1 MSRGKI
7 VENNEKINLLK
18 YNISRYDHYYASV
31 NFKSSFLILA
41 NITMLGFIFTSN
53 SVTGTFSTIVV
64 TIFPILTVVFV
75 LFAIKPYLKSY
86 GGKDSIIFFGDVAN
100 QSNDEIKKKINELS
114 EEKYITDL
122 VKQNTVLAIGLKQK
136 FDMLNIATW
145 FFIFSLIIY
154 FFKIIL

>member
-53 SVTGTFSTIVV
+53 SVAGTFSTIVV

-122 VKQNTVLAIGLKQK
+122 VKQNTILAVGLKQK
-136 FDMLNIATW
+136 FDMLNIATC
-145 FFIFSLIIY
+145 FFIISLIIY

>member
-1 MSRGKI
+1 MDK
-7 VENNEKINLLK
+7 NEKINLLK

-41 NITMLGFIFTSN
+41 NITMLGFIFTSSQITN
-53 SVTGTFSTIVV
+53 TFTTIVV
-64 TIFPILTVVFV
+64 AIFPILTVIFV
-75 LFAIKPYLKSY
+75 LLAIKPYLKSY
-86 GGKDSIIFFGDVAN
+86 GGRDSIIFFGDVAN
-100 QSNDEIKKKINELS
+100 QSNDEIRKKINELS

-122 VKQNTVLAIGLKQK
+122 VQQNTILAVGLKQK

-145 FFIFSLIIY
+145 FFIFSLVIY